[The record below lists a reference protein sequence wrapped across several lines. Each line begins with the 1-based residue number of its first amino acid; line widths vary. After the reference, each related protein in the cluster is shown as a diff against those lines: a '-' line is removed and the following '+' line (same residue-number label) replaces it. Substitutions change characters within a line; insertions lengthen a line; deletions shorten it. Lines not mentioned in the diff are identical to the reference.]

1 MANGYLANPDF
12 AGLQT
17 QIVLIIV
24 SKAAVAVVLFD

>member
-12 AGLQT
+12 AGLQA